1 MRVQIELQT
10 KTRIAIAHVAEKR
23 LLLRVRDDMSLKL
36 TVIDEGF
43 STIFPGTDV
52 SFLAMGVRDVAKH
65 SWAVQKA
72 F

>member
-10 KTRIAIAHVAEKR
+10 KTRIAHVAEKR
-23 LLLRVRDDMSLKL
+23 LLLRVRDDVSLKF
-36 TVIDEGF
+36 TVIDECF
-43 STIFPGTDV
+43 SAIFPGADV
-52 SFLAMGVRDVAKH
+52 SFLAVGVSDVTKH

>member
-10 KTRIAIAHVAEKR
+10 KTRIAHVAEKR
-23 LLLRVRDDMSLKL
+23 LLLHVRDDVSLKL

-43 STIFPGTDV
+43 SAIFPGADV
-52 SFLAMGVRDVAKH
+52 SFLAVGVRDVAKH

>member
-1 MRVQIELQT
+1 MRVQIELQPKARVT
-10 KTRIAIAHVAEKR
+10 HVPEKR

-36 TVIDEGF
+36 TVIDESF
-43 STIFPGTDV
+43 SAIFPGTDV
-52 SFLAMGVRDVAKH
+52 SFLAVGVRDVAKH

>member
-10 KTRIAIAHVAEKR
+10 KTRIAHVAEKR
-23 LLLRVRDDMSLKL
+23 LLLRVRDDVSLKL

-43 STIFPGTDV
+43 SAIFPGADV

>member
-1 MRVQIELQT
+1 
-10 KTRIAIAHVAEKR
+10 
-23 LLLRVRDDMSLKL
+23 MSLKL

-43 STIFPGTDV
+43 SAIFPGADV
-52 SFLAMGVRDVAKH
+52 SFLAVGVRDVAKH

>member
-10 KTRIAIAHVAEKR
+10 KTRIAHVAEKR
-23 LLLRVRDDMSLKL
+23 LLLRVRDDVSLKL

-43 STIFPGTDV
+43 SAIFPGADV
-52 SFLAMGVRDVAKH
+52 SFLAVGVSDVAKH

>member
-10 KTRIAIAHVAEKR
+10 KTRIAHAAEKR
-23 LLLRVRDDMSLKL
+23 LLLRVRDDVSLKL

-43 STIFPGTDV
+43 SAIFPGADV
-52 SFLAMGVRDVAKH
+52 SFLAVGVRDVAKH

>member
-10 KTRIAIAHVAEKR
+10 KACVTHVAEKR
-23 LLLRVRDDMSLKL
+23 LLLRVRDDVSLKL

-43 STIFPGTDV
+43 SAIFPGTDV

>member
-10 KTRIAIAHVAEKR
+10 KTRIAHVAEKR
-23 LLLRVRDDMSLKL
+23 LLLRVRDDVSLKL

-43 STIFPGTDV
+43 SAIFPGTDV

>member
-10 KTRIAIAHVAEKR
+10 KTCVANVAEKR
-23 LLLRVRDDMSLKL
+23 LLLRVRDDVSLKL

-43 STIFPGTDV
+43 SAIFPGADV
-52 SFLAMGVRDVAKH
+52 SFLAVGVRDVAKH

>member
-1 MRVQIELQT
+1 MRVQIELQPKARVT
-10 KTRIAIAHVAEKR
+10 HVTEKR

-43 STIFPGTDV
+43 SAIFQGADV
-52 SFLAMGVRDVAKH
+52 SFLAVGVRDVAKH

>member
-10 KTRIAIAHVAEKR
+10 KTRVTHVTEKR

-43 STIFPGTDV
+43 SAIFPGADV
-52 SFLAMGVRDVAKH
+52 SFLAVGVHDVAKH

>member
-1 MRVQIELQT
+1 MRVQIELQPKARVT
-10 KTRIAIAHVAEKR
+10 HVTEKR

-43 STIFPGTDV
+43 SAIFPGADV
-52 SFLAMGVRDVAKH
+52 SLLAVGVRNVAKH

>member
-10 KTRIAIAHVAEKR
+10 KACVTHVAEKR
-23 LLLRVRDDMSLKL
+23 LLLRVRDNVSLKL

-43 STIFPGTDV
+43 SAIFPGADV